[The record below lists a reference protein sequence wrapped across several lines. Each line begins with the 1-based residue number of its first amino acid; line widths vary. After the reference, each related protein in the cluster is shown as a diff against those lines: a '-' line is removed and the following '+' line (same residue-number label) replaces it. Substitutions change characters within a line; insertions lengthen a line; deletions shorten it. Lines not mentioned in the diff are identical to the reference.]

1 MAARKIV
8 EDSGSSTQSLPY
20 YFIDHNLSI
29 AKLCLNSA
37 LALLAE
43 ETDKSDTGNEHNYSG
58 NSSYSGNAVLEGNLE
73 SANNASVELLKKI
86 LVLVDE
92 LEISLDI
99 VGLLDDRGY
108 SVLRPARIDSDI
120 NFRHVLVD
128 LMVLTLQCWEQTTG
142 KDKIELAEK
151 SKLWRVTN
159 DNSQLRVRTMDRY
172 FSVKKL
178 PKVPRWQAVLDTA
191 YFVLNQGPHDTRV
204 KMQLEQAVNNMVMIL
219 RSRALL

>member
-1 MAARKIV
+1 MAAGKIV
-8 EDSGSSTQSLPY
+8 EDSGFSTQSLPY

-29 AKLCLNSA
+29 AKQCLSSV
-37 LALLAE
+37 LSILAE
-43 ETDKSDTGNEHNYSG
+43 EIGKSEIESG
-58 NSSYSGNAVLEGNLE
+58 LNYSGNAVLEGNLE
-73 SANNASVELLKKI
+73 CANNASVELLKKI

-172 FSVKKL
+172 FSIKKL
-178 PKVPRWQAVLDTA
+178 PKAPRWQAVLDTA
-191 YFVLNQGPHDTRV
+191 YFVLNQGPRDTRV
-204 KMQLEQAVNNMVMIL
+204 MKQLEQAVNNMVIVL

>member
-1 MAARKIV
+1 MA
-8 EDSGSSTQSLPY
+8 EDSRYSTQSLPY

-29 AKLCLNSA
+29 VKQCLNSVMA
-37 LALLAE
+37 ILAE
-43 ETDKSDTGNEHNYSG
+43 EVGRSG
-58 NSSYSGNAVLEGNLE
+58 PEEGLNLSGNAVLEGNLE
-73 SANNASVELLKKI
+73 SANTASVELLKKI
-86 LVLVDE
+86 LVMIGE

-99 VGLLDDRGY
+99 VGLLDNRGY
-108 SVLRPARIDSDI
+108 SVMRPASVDSDI

-142 KDKIELAEK
+142 KDKIELAEQ

-191 YFVLNQGPHDTRV
+191 YFVLNQGSNDSRV
-204 KMQLEQAVNNMVMIL
+204 MKQLEQAVNNMVIVL

>member
-1 MAARKIV
+1 MAAGKIV
-8 EDSGSSTQSLPY
+8 EDSEFSTQSLPY

-37 LALLAE
+37 LAMLAE
-43 ETDKSDTGNEHNYSG
+43 EIGKSDTENGPDYSG
-58 NSSYSGNAVLEGNLE
+58 SAVLEGNLE
-73 SANNASVELLKKI
+73 SANKASVELLKKI
-86 LVLVDE
+86 MVLIDE

-178 PKVPRWQAVLDTA
+178 PKLPRWQAVLDTA

-204 KMQLEQAVNNMVMIL
+204 MMQLEQAVNNMVMIL